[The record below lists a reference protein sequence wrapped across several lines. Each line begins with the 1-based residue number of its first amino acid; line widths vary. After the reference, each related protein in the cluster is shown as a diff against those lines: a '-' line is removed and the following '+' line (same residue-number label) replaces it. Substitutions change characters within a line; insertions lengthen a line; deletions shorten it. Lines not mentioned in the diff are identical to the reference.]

1 MKNQNGNDVFSRRFA
16 RHEDE
21 LKWLYMELYHNDAA
35 ACSAACCCTCGRSG
49 RKACGKWT

>member
-35 ACSAACCCTCGRSG
+35 AWEQFCAGL
-49 RKACGKWT
+49 